1 MEHSSESDSQT
12 LRDFLDGYRGARVF
26 HPPLVDDKGELVG
39 NNGDRLMVIGTDIVY
54 HDLGITRVE
63 DLEQADL
70 CVLGANGGMLEK
82 AIHIPRMFRTL
93 SQDYPRTPLWCPS
106 GERA

>member
-39 NNGDRLMVIGTDIVY
+39 NNGDRFNYGF
-54 HDLGITRVE
+54 REAAVE
-63 DLEQADL
+63 E
-70 CVLGANGGMLEK
+70 
-82 AIHIPRMFRTL
+82 
-93 SQDYPRTPLWCPS
+93 
-106 GERA
+106 